1 MFGNHA
7 RKDRL
12 PGSSAGGDE
21 EIIEGRSEE
30 NGEMLQWRR
39 DSLRGGITS
48 VDISITRR

>member
-7 RKDRL
+7 RRDRL
-12 PGSSAGGDE
+12 PGSSAGGE
-21 EIIEGRSEE
+21 EETMEGRGEE

-48 VDISITRR
+48 VDISITPR